1 MGETLE
7 YLESLYEAGDFDEL
21 VNNGECL
28 ADWGI
33 VVLTPTKPAK
43 KGRKCKK

>member
-7 YLESLYEAGDFDEL
+7 YLESLYEAGDFDGL

-33 VVLTPTKPAK
+33 DVLTPTKPAK
-43 KGRKCKK
+43 KGRKCRK

>member
-33 VVLTPTKPAK
+33 VVVIPTKQAK
-43 KGRKCKK
+43 KGRKYKK

>member
-7 YLESLYEAGDFDEL
+7 YLESLYEAGDFEEL

-33 VVLTPTKPAK
+33 FVLTPTKPAK
-43 KGRKCKK
+43 KGIKTGR